1 MNDYIF
7 QMADGCYYV
16 ISGKE
21 DIYEAIKELYMDYIC
36 DWHLSS
42 DDFNIIVDSKQRD
55 VKQLCELIHKAAEG
69 SENKVEKIYRGQCI
83 CDLE

>member
-7 QMADGCYYV
+7 KMADGCYYV

-21 DIYEAIKELYMDYIC
+21 DIYEAIKELYMDYIL
-36 DWHLSS
+36 DYHLSS

-55 VKQLCELIHKAAEG
+55 VEQLCELIYHVAEG
-69 SENKVEKIYRGQCI
+69 SENKVEKIYLGQCI
-83 CDLE
+83 YDLE